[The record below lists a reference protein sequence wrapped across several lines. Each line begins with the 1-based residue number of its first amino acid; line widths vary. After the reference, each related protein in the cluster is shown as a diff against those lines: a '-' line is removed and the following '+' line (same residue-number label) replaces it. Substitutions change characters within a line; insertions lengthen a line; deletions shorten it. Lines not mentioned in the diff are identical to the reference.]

1 MIKNISNS
9 INIHS
14 ETCIKDFLKQAPY
27 IDAQKFIKDLCN
39 DLNSQS
45 YKVEAEILSF
55 KLQAAGSNE
64 ITTNI

>member
-1 MIKNISNS
+1 MIKNISDS
-9 INIHS
+9 INNDS
-14 ETCIKDFLKQAPY
+14 ETCIEDFLKQAPY

>member
-9 INIHS
+9 INIDS
-14 ETCIKDFLKQAPY
+14 ETCNVLKQARY